1 MKKNYVIRTV
11 HGYLVS
17 FKMDG
22 YDIQGEEYT
31 SDKFS
36 AYKFKNTILLN
47 KVKEALIIEEAEVEE
62 L

>member
-22 YDIQGEEYT
+22 YDICGEEYT
-31 SDKFS
+31 SEKSS
-36 AYKFKNTILLN
+36 AYKFKNTVLLN
-47 KVKEALIIEEAEVEE
+47 RVKNALKIEEPEVEE

>member
-1 MKKNYVIRTV
+1 MKKNYVIKTV

-31 SDKFS
+31 SDKSS
-36 AYKFKNTILLN
+36 AYKFKNIVLLN
-47 KVKEALIIEEAEVEE
+47 RVKAALTIEEPEVEQI
-62 L
+62 